1 MQSTIEHEK
10 RAVGK
15 YMEQFFHELLLR
27 VGEFRDANNT
37 IPQPK
42 ADDIIHL
49 YLQTRGLDFQFAMD
63 YAGRD
68 RMTLGGLLNP
78 TSGELTKMVI
88 NFATTI
94 QSGTHVVL
102 DNATIFRSWVFR
114 PPAGGGY
121 LRTLD
126 KDYLFQHSK
135 AVKRCPLEAPFYRY
149 ARFDS
154 IGHEHHT

>member
-78 TSGELTKMVI
+78 TSGELTTGYTCCFGQRNDFSKLGVSTSCWWWL
-88 NFATTI
+88 FAY
-94 QSGTHVVL
+94 SG
-102 DNATIFRSWVFR
+102 
-114 PPAGGGY
+114 
-121 LRTLD
+121 
-126 KDYLFQHSK
+126 
-135 AVKRCPLEAPFYRY
+135 
-149 ARFDS
+149 
-154 IGHEHHT
+154 